1 MDCQKRQA
9 EIYLYL
15 DGQLSAE
22 RTADLLQHI
31 EYCDECRELLAEATA
46 LEQLLHEV
54 GPLVEPPAGFA
65 ASVIAALPS
74 SSVVTDVSETTSA
87 KVIPLM
93 KRFPWVARLGTVA
106 AAAAIVIG
114 VAVAN
119 PFGDGQVVQPLPA
132 TPENPNI
139 SVGEATP
146 PSTESITPEP
156 ADLSEVPKEEDTI
169 VTSNENSPVEEMPS
183 DNATSGQTTDTV
195 EVEQEPLTM
204 NQPSENDTTTQQ
216 PTETLPVQE
225 NDNQNDTTRN
235 EPGVSGEISLPKAA
249 YGTVG
254 VGRFEMRLIAAH
266 EGVDV
271 LSPMVNEK
279 TNIANYYVEVDD
291 KIQLWQVNINDCS
304 EPTFVAAFDNL
315 ADAQSSTEVASAT
328 QIPAALSEEES
339 FSAFSPDGSM
349 VATTVTGEEEPGL
362 WLASISNTD
371 EPTRLFDKQCG
382 TILSWAP
389 NSGKIVFTDHQGC
402 LYVGYPAE
410 ELVFP
415 VATGTASQVIWLDRG
430 NTIVFVMTPEGS
442 NHCGLYMAQLP

>member
-15 DGQLSAE
+15 DGQLPAE

-31 EYCDECRELLAEATA
+31 EYCEECQEFLAKATA
-46 LEQLLHEV
+46 LEELLHDV
-54 GPLVEPPAGFA
+54 GSLVEPPAGFA
-65 ASVIAALPS
+65 ASVMAALPPV
-74 SSVVTDVSETTSA
+74 SVTTSESDIATA
-87 KVIPLM
+87 KVIPFR
-93 KRFPWVARLGTVA
+93 KRFPWAARLGTAA

-119 PFGDGQVVQPLPA
+119 PFSDGQVVQPLPV

-139 SVGEATP
+139 SVGEVTP
-146 PSTESITPEP
+146 PLTESEMPVPGDSNETSHNGDTMTP
-156 ADLSEVPKEEDTI
+156 
-169 VTSNENSPVEEMPS
+169 SNENQSIEVAPS
-183 DNATSGQTTDTV
+183 DGTTTQQSLDTP
-195 EVEQEPLTM
+195 EQQPFVT
-204 NQPSENDTTTQQ
+204 NQPSESDTSTQQ
-216 PTETLPVQE
+216 PTEIPPTQE
-225 NDNQNDTTRN
+225 NNTTEDTTRN

-254 VGRFEMRLIAAH
+254 IGRFETRLIAAH

-271 LSPMVNEK
+271 LSPMVNAK
-279 TNIANYYVEVDD
+279 TNIANYYVEVDG
-291 KIQLWQVNINDCS
+291 KIQLWQVNIDDCS
-304 EPTFVAAFDNL
+304 EPTFVAAFDNM
-315 ADAQSSTEVASAT
+315 ADVQSSAEVASAT
-328 QIPAALSEEES
+328 KIPAALSEEES

-349 VATTVTGEEEPGL
+349 VATTITGEEEPGL

-371 EPTRLFDKQCG
+371 EPQRLFDKQCG
-382 TILSWAP
+382 KILSWAP

-410 ELVFP
+410 DLVFP
-415 VATGTASQVIWLDRG
+415 VATGTVSQVIWLDRG